1 MSTSVSTPL
10 TTPTTRALI
19 RPSTST
25 RLLAD
30 PAPVP
35 AVNAPGT
42 GVIYSWDTSIGVDGP
57 GTRFVV
63 FTSGCSLRCVY
74 CANPESW
81 LRSGGRTVT
90 VADVMA
96 ELARYER
103 FIAVAGGG
111 LTVTGGEPLAQP
123 AFLAELMHAAKARG
137 IHTAL
142 DTSGNLGDD
151 ASDELLLDIDLV
163 LLDIKSWDPATYHRV
178 TRRELE
184 PTLRLA
190 RRLAA
195 LRRPVWL
202 RFVLVPGWTDD
213 EANVDGVAAFAAGL
227 GNVERVD
234 VLPFHRMALD
244 KYQALGIVY
253 PTAGVEPPSPELLAR
268 VVQQF
273 RDHGLETH

>member
-1 MSTSVSTPL
+1 MSTPL
-10 TTPTTRALI
+10 TLSSQRR
-19 RPSTST
+19 RPAHS
-25 RLLAD
+25 
-30 PAPVP
+30 APVP
-35 AVNAPGT
+35 PVNAPGT

-63 FTSGCSLRCVY
+63 FTSGCSLRCVF
-74 CANPESW
+74 CDNPESW

-90 VADVMA
+90 VAEVMA

-111 LTVTGGEPLAQP
+111 LTVTGGEALSQP
-123 AFLAELMHAAKARG
+123 DFVAELMRAAKARG

-142 DTSGNLGDD
+142 DTSGYLGDD
-151 ASDELLLDIDLV
+151 ASDELLRSVDLV
-163 LLDIKSWDPATYHRV
+163 LLDIKSWDSDTYHRV
-178 TRRELE
+178 TKRELE
-184 PTLRLA
+184 PTLRFA

-195 LRRPVWL
+195 MGRPVWV

-213 EANVDGVAAFAAGL
+213 VANVDGVAAFAAGL

-244 KYQALGIVY
+244 KYRALGISY

-268 VVQQF
+268 VQKQF
-273 RDHGLETH
+273 RDHDLETY